1 MKDNMK
7 LDDLNLFRQVVEH
20 GSYTA
25 TSRATRI
32 PVATITR
39 RIQALEEAI
48 ALRLLNRHARKLT
61 LTEAGQ
67 RFYELCGPLLKKI
80 SATAIELGEE
90 CRGAA
95 GRLRVSSPANLTKRM
110 LMPLLEQFMVAYPDI
125 HIDLTMTNRA
135 DELDPTEWDMI
146 FRVGPQRDSNLIAR
160 KLTEIK
166 DILVASPT
174 YLQNHP
180 TPLTHAEDL
189 NSHSLLKGLPLTH
202 WALINPLGET
212 VVNKE
217 KGRLE
222 ASDLNVVRHACSA
235 GLGIGLVPD
244 VMVSHL
250 LQQGKLVQVLPEWAA
265 NPRDIFML
273 YNHKDHIPEK
283 TRLLIDFTRDYFS
296 KNNHHQ

>member
-1 MKDNMK
+1 MKDTMK

-39 RIQALEEAI
+39 RIQALEDAI
-48 ALRLLNRHARKLT
+48 DLRLLNRHARKLT

-67 RFYELCGPLLKKI
+67 RFYEQCGPLLKQI
-80 SATAIELGEE
+80 SSAAVELGEE

-110 LMPLLEQFMVAYPDI
+110 LMPLLEGFMDTYPDI
-125 HIDLTMTNRA
+125 QIDLSMTNRA

-160 KLTEIK
+160 KLTEVK
-166 DILVASPT
+166 DILVASPE
-174 YLQNHP
+174 YLKNSSASLQ
-180 TPLTHAEDL
+180 HAEDL
-189 NSHSLLKGLPLTH
+189 TDHALLKGLPLTH
-202 WALINPLGET
+202 WSLLNTHGET
-212 VVNKE
+212 VVNKA

-222 ASDLNVVRHACSA
+222 ATDLNVVRHACSA
-235 GLGIGLVPD
+235 GVGIALIPN
-244 VMVSHL
+244 VMVNHHIES
-250 LQQGKLVQVLPEWAA
+250 GGLVQVLPEWAA

-283 TRLLIDFTRDYFS
+283 TRLLIDYIRDYF
-296 KNNHHQ
+296 N

>member
-1 MKDNMK
+1 MK

-39 RIQALEEAI
+39 RIQALEDAI
-48 ALRLLNRHARKLT
+48 DLRLLNRHARKLT

-67 RFYELCGPLLKKI
+67 RFYQECGPLLKQI
-80 SATAIELGEE
+80 SASAVELGEE

-95 GRLRVSSPANLTKRM
+95 GRLRISTPANLTKRM
-110 LMPLLEQFMVAYPDI
+110 LMPMFEKFMKTYPDI
-125 HIDLTMTNRA
+125 HLDLSMTNRA

-160 KLTEIK
+160 KLTEVK
-166 DILVASPT
+166 DILVASPE
-174 YLQNHP
+174 YLQNSSAS
-180 TPLTHAEDL
+180 LQHAEDL
-189 NSHSLLKGLPLTH
+189 ANHSLLKGLPLTH
-202 WALINPLGET
+202 WSLVNNHGET
-212 VVNKE
+212 VVNKA

-244 VMVSHL
+244 VMVTHHVAE
-250 LQQGKLVQVLPEWAA
+250 GNLVRVLPEWAA
-265 NPRDIFML
+265 NPRDIFVL

-283 TRLLIDFTRDYFS
+283 TRLLIDFIRDYFA
-296 KNNHHQ
+296 